1 MLNRLRALWMRP
13 DEAADA
19 LPAAPVEPPPG
30 EIVVDGLPPF
40 PLQAHLRD
48 DGGFPAL
55 DWQAVHAWVSTG
67 ADEAAANRGW
77 TACESAWL
85 GHLAAQLGDSYR
97 VDEGETAWLLSSL
110 PPREARATLDFMEK
124 TPSRIVRV
132 LDGVA
137 EVAPWG
143 KDVLVVFD
151 NADVYYRYVSR
162 SYPEDGEFGFSG
174 GMHLSED
181 GLSYFVTMKAELAA
195 IEPVIAHE
203 MTHACLAHLPIPA
216 WLNEGL
222 AVNTERRLTPQ
233 PRPTI
238 TPQQVHRMHI
248 RFWNPDTIQE
258 FWSGHSFQRSD
269 QGKMLSYEL
278 ATTLV
283 EQLAGDWPRFRD
295 FAREASF
302 EDAGAAA
309 SQRHFELDL
318 GAAVCALV
326 ERDSDPAWSPD
337 PERWNSSPERG
348 AFA

>member
-1 MLNRLRALWMRP
+1 MLSRLRALWKRP
-13 DEAADA
+13 DEVADVA
-19 LPAAPVEPPPG
+19 RVAPVEPPPG

-55 DWQAVHAWVSTG
+55 DWQAVYAWASTG
-67 ADEAAANRGW
+67 IEDAVANRGW
-77 TACESAWL
+77 TACGRAWL
-85 GHLAAQLGDSYR
+85 QHLGARLGSSYR
-97 VDEGETAWLLSSL
+97 VDEGSTARMLSSL
-110 PPREARATLDFMEK
+110 PPAEARTVLGFMER
-124 TPSRIVRV
+124 TPSRIVRI

-137 EVAPWG
+137 AIAPWG
-143 KDVLVVFD
+143 KDALVVFD
-151 NADVYYRYVSR
+151 DADTYYRYVAR
-162 SYPEDGEFGFSG
+162 HYPQDGEFGFSG

-181 GLSYFVTMKAELAA
+181 GSSYFVTMKAELAA

-238 TPQQVHRMHI
+238 TPHQVHRMHI
-248 RFWNPDTIQE
+248 RFWNADTIQE
-258 FWSGHSFQRSD
+258 FWCGHSFQRSD

-283 EQLAGDWPRFRD
+283 EQLARDWPRFRD

-302 EDAGAAA
+302 EDAGQAAA
-309 SQRHFELDL
+309 QRHFELDL

-326 ERDSDPAWSPD
+326 ERDGDPEWSPD
-337 PERWNSSPERG
+337 SRRWQSSPERG

>member
-1 MLNRLRALWMRP
+1 MLSRLRALWTRT
-13 DEAADA
+13 DEAADVR
-19 LPAAPVEPPPG
+19 PAAPVEPPPS

-55 DWQAVHAWVSTG
+55 DWQAVYAWASTG
-67 ADEAAANRGW
+67 VDDAVANRGW
-77 TACESAWL
+77 TACGRAWL
-85 GHLAAQLGDSYR
+85 QHLG
-97 VDEGETAWLLSSL
+97 G
-110 PPREARATLDFMEK
+110 EARQLLPGRRSLHRPHALVAAAAEARTVLEFMER
-124 TPSRIVRV
+124 TPSRIVRI

-137 EVAPWG
+137 AIAPWG
-143 KDVLVVFD
+143 KDALVVFD
-151 NADVYYRYVSR
+151 DADAYYRYVAR
-162 SYPEDGEFGFSG
+162 HYPEDGEFGFSG

-181 GLSYFVTMKAELAA
+181 GASYFVTMKAELAA

-258 FWSGHSFQRSD
+258 FCPATRSSAATRERCCRTSWRPRWSSSWRGTGRAFATSPARPPSRTRARPRRNVTSSSTSAPRSAR
-269 QGKMLSYEL
+269 SSS
-278 ATTLV
+278 AT
-283 EQLAGDWPRFRD
+283 
-295 FAREASF
+295 
-302 EDAGAAA
+302 
-309 SQRHFELDL
+309 
-318 GAAVCALV
+318 
-326 ERDSDPAWSPD
+326 SDPAWSPD